1 VPVEPADRGR
11 RTAIVALLL
20 VAACVAVYAQSFRV
34 PFLFDDLTSIPE
46 NPRIRS
52 LWPISRAMTA
62 PPYTTIAGR
71 PLVCLSFAVNYA
83 LGGLDV
89 VGYHAVNLAL
99 HVACVLAL
107 WWLMRLTLARPA
119 VGETLNRHADGLA
132 AAAAL
137 LWAVHPLA
145 TEAVVYV
152 VQRTEL
158 MASLFYLLAL
168 LLFALATRSARA
180 VALLA
185 GSVAACALG
194 MLSKE
199 IAVSAPLAVWLY
211 DATFVSGSFGAA
223 LRKRKAYYGALGA
236 TWLLL
241 AATLFREGGTIEGT
255 GLDLELGLTPFEYL
269 LTQSRVVLHYLRLV
283 LWPHPLRL
291 YYDWPAIRSLADAW
305 PYLLVLVPLAAA
317 TAWAAIRRLPV
328 GFAGALFF
336 MILAPSSSLVPVPTE
351 LVGER
356 RMYLP
361 LAAVLALVTCGAL
374 VLLRRTGWPAALLTG
389 AAAVALAVLTVAR
402 VRDYRTEESIWR
414 DTAAKSPASAL
425 VRNNLGR
432 ALAAQG
438 RADEA
443 IAEYR
448 EGLRIDPRHA
458 ATLSKLGNALA
469 DQGRFEEAAREY
481 AKALEV
487 DPRDHK
493 THNNHARVLLRLGRV
508 EDGVRELEAAAR
520 LRPDYGIA
528 RYNLAGILVRLGRAP
543 EAVAHL
549 EAVAALPDEDAAL
562 RARAARDLEALR
574 RGPAR

>member
-1 VPVEPADRGR
+1 MRRPAL
-11 RTAIVALLL
+11 VACVL
-20 VAACVAVYAQSFRV
+20 VAACLAVYAGSFRV

-52 LWPISRAMTA
+52 LWPLSRAMTA
-62 PPYTTIAGR
+62 PPYVTIAGR

-89 VGYHAVNLAL
+89 AGYHAMNLAL
-99 HVACVLAL
+99 HVGCVLAL
-107 WWLMRLTLARPA
+107 WWLLRVTLASPIL
-119 VGETLNRHADGLA
+119 GETLNSYSEGLA
-132 AAAAL
+132 AATAL

-158 MASLFYLLAL
+158 LGTLFYLLTL
-168 LLFALATRSARA
+168 LLFALASKSARPA
-180 VALLA
+180 VLLA

-199 IAVSAPLAVWLY
+199 IVVSAPLAVWLY
-211 DATFVSGSFGAA
+211 DATFVSGSFMAA
-223 LRKRKAYYGALGA
+223 LRKRKAYYGALAA

-241 AATLFREGGTIEGT
+241 AATLLREGGTIGGA
-255 GLDLELGLTPFEYL
+255 GLDLELGLTPWESL
-269 LTQSRVVLHYLRLV
+269 LTQSRAILHYLRLAF
-283 LWPHPLRL
+283 WPHPLRL
-291 YYDWPAIRSLADAW
+291 YYDWPALRSVGEAW
-305 PYLLVLVPLAAA
+305 PWLLAIVPLAAA
-317 TAWAAIRRLPV
+317 AAWAAIRRRPA
-328 GFAGALFF
+328 GFAAALFF
-336 MILAPSSSLVPVPTE
+336 MVLAPSSSVVPMPTE

-361 LAAVLALVTCGAL
+361 LAAVLALAASAAL
-374 VLLRRTGWPAALLTG
+374 VLLRRAGWNGGPAVPALVTG
-389 AAAVALAVLTVAR
+389 AAAAVLAVTTAVR
-402 VRDYRTEESIWR
+402 VRDYRSEEAIWR
-414 DTAAKSPASAL
+414 DTAAKSPRSAL

-438 RADEA
+438 RVDEA
-443 IAEYR
+443 VAEYR
-448 EGLRIDPRHA
+448 EALRIDPRHA

-481 AKALEV
+481 AAALEA

-493 THNNHARVLLRLGRV
+493 TRNNYARVLLKLGRV
-508 EDGVRELEAAAR
+508 EAGVRELEAAAR
-520 LRPDYGIA
+520 LRPDYGLA

-549 EAVAALPDEDAAL
+549 EAVAALPDEDDAL

-574 RGPAR
+574 RASPAR